1 MTSHLSECLLS
12 KRQMMRN
19 VDKEMVKL
27 QLLCAVGG
35 NIMCAVA
42 MEHRHL
48 SKKKK
53 KIELSQDPEITFLK

>member
-35 NIMCAVA
+35 NVMCAVA

-53 KIELSQDPEITFLK
+53 IESSQDPEITFLK